1 MTFVNNI
8 ITHLTKNG
16 MVDKNMLFQP
26 PFTDIND
33 QGLIGVFDDAQATKI
48 IKLVDRV
55 NNNAKVAFG

>member
-16 MVDKNMLFQP
+16 MIDKAMLFQQ

-33 QGLIGVFDDAQATKI
+33 QGLIGVFDDARATKI
-48 IKLVDRV
+48 IKIVDRV
-55 NNNAKVAFG
+55 NDNARVAVG